1 MNARKTLF
9 SFPALALLGLLALPA
24 AARAANSWVPLG
36 PDLIN
41 NGQAWPGRVPVTGR
55 INVVAP
61 NPFNPL
67 GDVWVGSAGGGVWHG
82 TVWPNNFWDPMTDG
96 EASLAVGAIAL
107 DSCSVNL
114 CGTVWAGTGED
125 SIRRD
130 TQYGAGILK
139 GTWNSAKNVYDW
151 TQLGDT
157 KFSRGAVTKIVLDP
171 TTPDNGGKVLFAALS
186 TGQTSNSTESTV
198 TTSPAGHLGVWRSKD
213 AGQTWAIVL
222 DHKTPA
228 TDLEIDPQNHN
239 ILFAGLRR
247 DGLYRSTDGGT
258 NWQAIGKGIPAAAL
272 TGADWPEIAVF
283 RSAKMTAATV
293 YAVLGSC
300 PHPHEKGPV
309 FWCSPAIYRSLDGG
323 SNWELVHSEVS
334 PPPAYG
340 DPLTGYTSYT
350 HALTIHPTNP
360 NILWFG
366 GINLYKSTNAGF
378 TWTTIGNQ
386 LLHPDHHQVAVVA
399 SSKTSTGLLAF
410 DVNDGG
416 LFVGDAQ
423 DGWRGDLQQGLA
435 VTQFQSVS
443 TTTKGDF
450 VFGGTQ
456 DNGTNAYQGTE
467 VWEHADDG
475 DSASTLVDLDD
486 ENILYDVYVGTEP
499 RRCKGPGFC
508 PFNWPDVIWGLPQDA
523 NVSWYPPLAQSATA
537 VGGVHPI
544 YIGTTLL
551 FQTLSHGDLWTLV
564 PADPSQ
570 PWPLGGTGTIAAL
583 NNIQNPITAVAVA
596 PNDPNRIYIG
606 FYGGQVFTTANGQS
620 ALPQWTAAGI
630 GLPGRPVTSLAVHPA
645 NAGTVLAAVSG
656 FGIHSVYR
664 STTAGASW
672 GALDDS
678 IDGSFA
684 AAPVN
689 TLAIAPTAPYGVW
702 AGTDTGV
709 YSRSDPDS
717 SVALWFKSDGGLP
730 NVAVYGL
737 AIVDGKNVYAATH
750 GRGVWRLSLAP
761 QLYPIFNDVACC
773 GYFDPYMP
781 APYVTVQVEGFD
793 PVQKCTMSLYE
804 GGRLCSTSAT
814 DADGGALA
822 TDVHGFLVSSKDGY
836 YSNRKVTLGCAGGN
850 CAGGVPWTSC
860 NVSDVQ
866 VDCGRQSVRSAVRT
880 AQETKTPG
888 STQLGFVPQSREG
901 SFTLTPT
908 LKRNGGL
915 STPLC
920 SVAVSYAAGDDDSR
934 VLAKAADAVNSD
946 ARCQEAGVQA
956 AVAGSGAAGS
966 HEDLGPTPIRLSLS
980 AAGQIGVQLVTEVT
994 GHGVASFTVGS
1005 YGTPRTGSMVA
1016 PLVALAGVGSGGR
1029 VEVTESSPLGTCTF
1043 GVDTLAGDAPEAVAA
1058 ALQRAFLGRPDTSVF
1073 LLGGGCPARQ
1083 NARDANLNGAVLQ
1096 FALAQQVS
1104 VRSTDPGLS
1113 FTVGSDR

>member
-1 MNARKTLF
+1 MTARQTL
-9 SFPALALLGLLALPA
+9 SSTLVALALLALPA
-24 AARAANSWVPLG
+24 AARAANPWIPLG

-55 INVVAP
+55 INVVVP
-61 NPFNPL
+61 NPLNPL
-67 GDVWVGSAGGGVWHG
+67 GDVWIGAAGGGVWHG
-82 TVWPNNFWDPMTDG
+82 TVWPNNFWDPMTDAAG
-96 EASLAVGAIAL
+96 SLAVGAIAL

-114 CGTVWAGTGED
+114 CATVWAGTGED

-130 TQYGAGILK
+130 TQYGSGILK
-139 GTWNSAKNVYDW
+139 GTWNSGTNVYDW

-157 KFSRGAVTKIVLDP
+157 KFSRGAITKIVLDP
-171 TTPDNGGKVLFAALS
+171 TTPDNSGKVLFAALS

-198 TTSPAGHLGVWRSKD
+198 TTTPAGHVGVWRSKD
-213 AGQTWAIVL
+213 AGQSWTLVL

-228 TDLEIDPQNHN
+228 TDLEMDPQNHS

-247 DGLYRSTDGGT
+247 DGLYRSIDGGT
-258 NWQAIGKGIPAAAL
+258 TWQAIGKGIPAAAL

-283 RSAKMTAATV
+283 RTGKMTAATV
-293 YAVLGSC
+293 FAVLGSC
-300 PHPHEKGPV
+300 PHPHEKGAV

-323 SNWELVHSEVS
+323 SNWELVHAEVS
-334 PPPAYG
+334 PPPTYG
-340 DPLTGYTSYT
+340 DPLTGYASYT

-399 SSKTSTGLLAF
+399 STKTSTGLLAF

-423 DGWRGDLQQGLA
+423 DGWRGDFQQGLA

-443 TTTKGDF
+443 TNGKGDF
-450 VFGGTQ
+450 LLGGTQ
-456 DNGTNAYQGTE
+456 DNGTNVYQGTE

-486 ENILYDVYVGTEP
+486 ENVLYDVYYGADV

-508 PFNWPDVIWGLPQDA
+508 PFSWPDATFGLPQDT
-523 NVSWYPPLAQSATA
+523 NVSWYPPLVQSATA

-544 YIGTTLL
+544 YAVTTQL
-551 FQTLSHGDLWTLV
+551 FQTLSQGDSWSPV
-564 PADPSQ
+564 PADPSL
-570 PWPLGGTGTIAAL
+570 PWPLGGVGTIAAL

-596 PNDPNRIYIG
+596 PNDPNRIYVG

-620 ALPQWTAAGI
+620 ALPQWTAAST

-645 NAGTVLAAVSG
+645 NAGTVLVAVTG
-656 FGIHSVYR
+656 FSIHSVYR
-664 STTAGASW
+664 TTTAGASW
-672 GALDDS
+672 APLDDS

-709 YSRSDPDS
+709 YNRSDPDS
-717 SVALWFKSDGGLP
+717 SVALWFKTDGLP

-737 AIVDGKNVYAATH
+737 AIVDGKSVYAATH

-773 GYFDPYMP
+773 GYFDPYVP
-781 APYVTVQVEGFD
+781 APYVSVEVAGFD

-804 GGRLCSTSAT
+804 GGRLCSTSAV

-822 TDVHGFLVSSKDGY
+822 TDSHGFLVSSKDGY
-836 YSNRKVTLGCAGGN
+836 YSNRKVTLACSAGS

-860 NVSDVQ
+860 NVSEVE
-866 VDCGRQSVRSAVRT
+866 VDCGRGSVRSAVRT
-880 AQETKTPG
+880 AQETKQAT
-888 STQLGFVPQSREG
+888 STQLGFAPMGREG

-908 LKRNGGL
+908 LKKNGGL
-915 STPLC
+915 STALC
-920 SVAVSYAAGDDDSR
+920 SVAVSYAAGDDDAR
-934 VLAKAADAVNSD
+934 VLAKAAAAVNSD
-946 ARCQEAGVQA
+946 AHCQAAGLQA
-956 AVAGSGAAGS
+956 AIAGSAVAGD
-966 HEDLGPTPIRLSLS
+966 HEDLGPTPLRLSLS
-980 AAGQIGVQLVTEVT
+980 AAELIGVQLITEVT
-994 GHGVASFTVGS
+994 GHGLASFTVGS
-1005 YGTPRTGSMVA
+1005 YGTPRTGSLIA
-1016 PLVALAGVGSGGR
+1016 PLVALAGVAGGGR

-1043 GVDTLAGDAPEAVAA
+1043 GVNTLAGDAPETVAA

-1073 LLGGGCPARQ
+1073 LLDGGCPTRQ

-1096 FALAQQVS
+1096 FALARQVS

-1113 FTVGSDR
+1113 FTLGSER